1 MKLTKTMRLVC
12 LAAVLIV
19 ATGSSPALA
28 YTVNGH
34 AECTMAGWAPY
45 GAVVKAFEVD
55 PLPGGSYTVNSPEL
69 ATATVN
75 ASGNFTLTFPWPS
88 GGGFE
93 VGGPDII
100 FVFTQNINGSAEI
113 IYEENASGTRWNVAD
128 ATTIPLNVASPL
140 AVCSNPAVT
149 PSSVPNNKLFLFTRI
164 GNHETANIDSKGS
177 VVTSQGYHRP
187 RKVPYSFAGANTD
200 QPYGSALDMF
210 GYFGSQSQIAY
221 YKVQY
226 SADGGATWTD
236 IKTLLPN
243 KWYSTSDPNPLN
255 WNWVSESMGPVSYG
269 GINNLYRVP
278 YFVRPNTPWSWF
290 DRVAIF
296 NSTLVTD
303 GLTRFKIAAYKQSGA
318 SLIPATSSDI
328 IIDPNYGEIVLQI
341 DNTPPAVKILDVKL
355 NGVSKN
361 VCQILNFGTGST
373 DKISVNFRAHDQR
386 GHLQGYAL
394 NAMYGHNASVSP
406 KPTTPNKA
414 EDNYNNN
421 AGGSPLWQGG
431 LGYIT
436 DYKGDIYTPTM
447 IPDCAYQ
454 FRLTA
459 SKRTTNGYGLIYHNV
474 EDTWHITIDRP

>member
-149 PSSVPNNKLFLFTRI
+149 PSSVPNNKLFCL
-164 GNHETANIDSKGS
+164 
-177 VVTSQGYHRP
+177 Q
-187 RKVPYSFAGANTD
+187 
-200 QPYGSALDMF
+200 GSAITRR
-210 GYFGSQSQIAY
+210 QILTL
-221 YKVQY
+221 KGV
-226 SADGGATWTD
+226 
-236 IKTLLPN
+236 LLPV
-243 KWYSTSDPNPLN
+243 KAIIAHGKCRTVLPEQTLTS
-255 WNWVSESMGPVSYG
+255 
-269 GINNLYRVP
+269 
-278 YFVRPNTPWSWF
+278 
-290 DRVAIF
+290 
-296 NSTLVTD
+296 
-303 GLTRFKIAAYKQSGA
+303 
-318 SLIPATSSDI
+318 
-328 IIDPNYGEIVLQI
+328 
-341 DNTPPAVKILDVKL
+341 
-355 NGVSKN
+355 
-361 VCQILNFGTGST
+361 
-373 DKISVNFRAHDQR
+373 
-386 GHLQGYAL
+386 
-394 NAMYGHNASVSP
+394 
-406 KPTTPNKA
+406 
-414 EDNYNNN
+414 
-421 AGGSPLWQGG
+421 
-431 LGYIT
+431 
-436 DYKGDIYTPTM
+436 
-447 IPDCAYQ
+447 
-454 FRLTA
+454 LTA
-459 SKRTTNGYGLIYHNV
+459 A
-474 EDTWHITIDRP
+474 P